1 MSKPQRRHK
10 RKPALVSPLPLI
22 PKPFTNPLPYL
33 SLVHFWLPVL
43 SFQPSNRE
51 DQVASRRTAF
61 GALYLQ
67 LFSCDPSL
75 LIPPTR
81 KPKAKIGV
89 PLVQSTAVRS
99 PPPRPLFPQPIPAH
113 PAPGER
119 LAPGVQLLHP
129 AFPPGLSLQ
138 PYRSYS
144 WLLAVLTLH
153 WMISWDLCLAQR
165 LWRHKEASSLDRATS
180 PLLSLR

>member
-1 MSKPQRRHK
+1 MSKSQRRHK
-10 RKPALVSPLPLI
+10 RRPPPRSPLPLI
-22 PKPFTNPLPYL
+22 PKPLTNPLPYL

-89 PLVQSTAVRS
+89 PLVQSKAVRS
-99 PPPRPLFPQPIPAH
+99 PPPRLLFPQPIQAH

-119 LAPGVQLLHP
+119 LAPRVQLLHP
-129 AFPPGLSLQ
+129 AFPPGPSLQ
-138 PYRSYS
+138 PYRSYF

-153 WMISWDLCLAQR
+153 WMTSWDLCLAQR
-165 LWRHKEASSLDRATS
+165 LWRTRRLHPLTGQQ
-180 PLLSLR
+180 PLLSLQ